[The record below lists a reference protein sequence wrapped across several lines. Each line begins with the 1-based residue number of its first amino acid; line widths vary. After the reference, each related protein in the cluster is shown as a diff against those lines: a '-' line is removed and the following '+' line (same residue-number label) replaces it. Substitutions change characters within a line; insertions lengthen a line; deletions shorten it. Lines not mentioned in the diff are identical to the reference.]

1 MDTSK
6 MLKDSKF
13 IKKYKKDVIK
23 VLKESMPDVDTE
35 IIKDEVNKMIEENF
49 MNPEVTLD
57 NNYTG
62 ESRDTTLLSVL
73 EWALERKPI
82 LCGNATFYKNQYE
95 AMNPI
100 AKMLEGFLTQRKA
113 YKKKMFKVEDTSSSK
128 YKDLDRLQL
137 NEKINANSYYG
148 GSGAQSSAFYSTWSG
163 PATTHTAQEVISTAE
178 SLFEG
183 FVGDNYLFL
192 DMNECVEWIN
202 TIIKPFKKEE
212 EAIEDFIQPKSINE
226 VLYRL
231 VEKVIDVK
239 ENDEE
244 FLYNYLLSFT
254 DEELSVIYYKNN
266 LIEFIRDHQKIQDLI
281 YTIFNNVENLEYSR
295 EYEENEDDSLW
306 YTKVDIP
313 KKYIDK
319 ARQMSWKDWNK
330 FVDNE
335 YFLDPNSVPDS
346 VAGVLDEL
354 KNQLMKYVYCQYLSV
369 DRIYR
374 LKNFKRNVVTVI
386 DTDSNILSLDTSV
399 DFIMNEV
406 IGNEDFNRD
415 HLNNIFI
422 CINML
427 AYVLTEAVTD
437 ILLTFGK
444 NSNIPEEFRPI
455 FNMKNEF
462 LFLKLI
468 IGKTKK
474 RYISKIVLRE
484 GNRMNPP
491 KYDVKGF
498 DLKKSSC
505 SEESEEFYMKLI
517 KKYIINCEGIDIK
530 GMLKELKKFK
540 EDIRDSIKKGEH
552 TYLPKAAAKE
562 IASYK
567 QPASEQSVRGV
578 LTWNMLFPENLI
590 ELPTKVSLLKLNI
603 FDEEDIE
610 DLKDAQPEFY
620 NIIIDKIFND
630 ETGMFVTKTYKGL
643 DYVDVNDPEWYSD
656 LPSKYKTKY
665 KKLGPEEWNKYVD
678 ECINNDEAGYYEIK
692 KRGMQVIAI
701 PSNGKIPEWLDP
713 YIDYSTVINN
723 IIAPFIP
730 VLEIFKSKTIDEGK
744 TRKGVNRKTTAFTNI
759 IKF

>member
-1 MDTSK
+1 MDTSR

-23 VLKESMPDVDTE
+23 VLKESMPDVDTD
-35 IIKDEVNKMIEENF
+35 IIKEEVNKMIEENF

-62 ESRDTTLLSVL
+62 ENRDTTLLSVL
-73 EWALERKPI
+73 EWVLERKPI
-82 LCGNATFYKNQYE
+82 ICGNATFYKNQHE
-95 AMNPI
+95 AINPI
-100 AKMLEGFLTQRKA
+100 AKMLEGFLSQRKA
-113 YKKKMFKVEDTSSSK
+113 YKNKMFKVEDASSAR

-148 GSGAQSSAFYSTWSG
+148 GSGTPSSAFYSTWSG

-178 SLFEG
+178 TLFEG

-192 DMNECVEWIN
+192 NATECVEWIN

-212 EAIEDFIQPKSINE
+212 EAVESFIQPKSINE

-231 VEKVIDVK
+231 VDKIIDVND
-239 ENDEE
+239 NDEE
-244 FLYNYLLSFT
+244 FLYNYLMSFT

-266 LIEFIRDHQKIQDLI
+266 LVEFIRDHHHIQDLI
-281 YTIFNNVENLEYSR
+281 YTIFSGVENLEYSR
-295 EYEENEDDSLW
+295 EYEKDEDDSLW
-306 YTKVDIP
+306 YTKVNIP
-313 KKYIDK
+313 KKYMDK
-319 ARQMSWKDWNK
+319 AVKMTWKEWNK
-330 FVDNE
+330 FVDKE
-335 YFLDPNSVPDS
+335 YFLDPNSVPNS
-346 VAGVLDEL
+346 VIDVLDEL
-354 KNQLMKYVYCQYLSV
+354 KNQLMKYVYCRYLSV

-386 DTDSNILSLDTSV
+386 DTDSNILSLDTIV

-406 IGNEDFNRD
+406 IGKEDFDREY
-415 HLNNIFI
+415 LNNIFI

-437 ILLTFGK
+437 ILLTFGEK
-444 NSNIPEEFRPI
+444 SNIPEEYRPI

-491 KYDVKGF
+491 KYDIKGF
-498 DLKKSSC
+498 DFKKATC
-505 SEESEEFYMKLI
+505 SEDSEEFFMKLI
-517 KKYIINCEGIDIK
+517 KKYVINCEGIE
-530 GMLKELKKFK
+530 LKEILRELKKFK
-540 EDIRDSIKKGEH
+540 EDIKSSIKRGEH
-552 TYLPKAAAKE
+552 TYLPKASAKE

-578 LTWNMLFPENLI
+578 LTWNMLFPDTLI

-610 DLKDAQPEFY
+610 DLKETQPEY
-620 NIIIDKIFND
+620 YDIIIKNIFND
-630 ETGMFVTKTYKGL
+630 ETGMFVTKTFNGF
-643 DYVDVNDPEWYSD
+643 DYVNESDSEWYNEI
-656 LPSKYKTKY
+656 PSKYKSKY
-665 KKLGPEEWNKYVD
+665 KKLGPKEWNKFVD
-678 ECINNDEAGYYEIK
+678 EKLESSETGYYEEK

-701 PSNGKIPEWLDP
+701 PSNGKIPDWLDP

>member
-1 MDTSK
+1 
-6 MLKDSKF
+6 
-13 IKKYKKDVIK
+13 
-23 VLKESMPDVDTE
+23 
-35 IIKDEVNKMIEENF
+35 
-49 MNPEVTLD
+49 
-57 NNYTG
+57 
-62 ESRDTTLLSVL
+62 
-73 EWALERKPI
+73 
-82 LCGNATFYKNQYE
+82 
-95 AMNPI
+95 
-100 AKMLEGFLTQRKA
+100 
-113 YKKKMFKVEDTSSSK
+113 
-128 YKDLDRLQL
+128 
-137 NEKINANSYYG
+137 
-148 GSGAQSSAFYSTWSG
+148 
-163 PATTHTAQEVISTAE
+163 
-178 SLFEG
+178 
-183 FVGDNYLFL
+183 
-192 DMNECVEWIN
+192 
-202 TIIKPFKKEE
+202 
-212 EAIEDFIQPKSINE
+212 
-226 VLYRL
+226 
-231 VEKVIDVK
+231 
-239 ENDEE
+239 
-244 FLYNYLLSFT
+244 
-254 DEELSVIYYKNN
+254 
-266 LIEFIRDHQKIQDLI
+266 
-281 YTIFNNVENLEYSR
+281 
-295 EYEENEDDSLW
+295 
-306 YTKVDIP
+306 
-313 KKYIDK
+313 
-319 ARQMSWKDWNK
+319 MSWKDWNK

-491 KYDVKGF
+491 KYDIKGF
-498 DLKKSSC
+498 DFKKATC
-505 SEESEEFYMKLI
+505 SEDTEEFFMKLI
-517 KKYIINCEGIDIK
+517 KKYVINCEGIELRGI
-530 GMLKELKKFK
+530 LKELKKFK

-610 DLKDAQPEFY
+610 DLKDTQPEFY

-678 ECINNDEAGYYEIK
+678 DCINNDEAGYYEIK